1 MHNIFPS
8 KSVTQYFIVRTT
20 QPRPNKNH
28 FSVLFI
34 IITCTRFN
42 RAENICKSKDAN
54 SLQFGMIQPEIF
66 FHNKEIIKIT
76 IV

>member
-1 MHNIFPS
+1 MPLKISDTIFYR
-8 KSVTQYFIVRTT
+8 KNNTT
-20 QPRPNKNH
+20 TTKYH

-34 IITCTRFN
+34 IITCARFN
-42 RAENICKSKDAN
+42 RAEKICKSRDAN